1 MPATGYALGVDFGT
15 SNTVAVLRR
24 PDGHTQPL
32 LFDGSPI
39 LPSAVYADAD
49 GALVVGK
56 DAVQSSRL
64 HPARYEPNPKRR
76 VDDGS
81 VRLGEREIAV
91 VDLMAAVLGR
101 VVEEVRRAAG
111 DIPETV
117 VLTCPAGWGATRRLT
132 LRDAATRAG
141 LPDPVQVEE
150 PVAAAAYF
158 ARVLGRDVPIG
169 SVVVVHDLGAGT
181 FDASV
186 VARTS
191 SGFEVLAV
199 DGRTDLG
206 GLDLDR
212 AIVEH
217 LGSRHAERN
226 RQAWERLASPSTVE
240 DKRSRRLLW
249 DDVRAAKE
257 RLSRLTTA
265 DLVIPLLEVETHLT
279 RTEFEELAQ
288 PLLEQTVRVTQGV
301 MRWAKIAEGRSAGVF
316 LVGGSSRIPLMVT
329 LLHKA
334 LGEPPVVIEQPEL
347 VVAEGS
353 LVIGTASPIAAAAWV
368 SGSKVAPTSPAAP
381 TVPIGPTAG
390 RAERLVEVEAQ
401 AHPEPA
407 ASVPVPAT
415 EPKKAAVPATAA
427 GPAEEPTVPSEAPTV
442 PVDEPTLPVDPPAS
456 QAAPQPPAP
465 KWSGRVI
472 VPGARGPGQA
482 KKPAGPTTPTQ
493 RIARYSETRPTV
505 PPGRSAGPA
514 RPGPAGPPRRKRGR
528 RVLTALLAI
537 LLLLAVPVVSAY
549 VAYKLTAGESPFEW
563 PPSVDYDT
571 IFGK

>member
-1 MPATGYALGVDFGT
+1 MPATGHALGIDFGT

-81 VRLGEREIAV
+81 VRLGEREVAV
-91 VDLMAAVLGR
+91 VDLIAAVLRR
-101 VVEEVRRAAG
+101 VNEEARRTAG
-111 DIPETV
+111 LLPATV

-132 LRDAATRAG
+132 LRDAAARAG
-141 LPDPVQVEE
+141 LPDAVQVEE

-158 ARVLGRDVPIG
+158 AKVLGRDVPIG

-217 LGSRHAERN
+217 LGARHADRN
-226 RQAWERLASPSTVE
+226 RQAWERLTDPSTVE
-240 DKRSRRLLW
+240 DRRSRRLLW

-265 DLVIPLLEVETHLT
+265 DLVIPLLEIETHLT
-279 RTEFEELAQ
+279 RNEFEELAQ
-288 PLLEQTVRVTQGV
+288 SLLEQTVRVTQGV
-301 MRWAKIAEGRSAGVF
+301 MRWAELAEGRSAGVF
-316 LVGGSSRIPLMVT
+316 LVGGSSRVPLMVT

-334 LGEPPVVIEQPEL
+334 LGEAPVVIDQPEL

-353 LVIGTASPIAAAAWV
+353 LVIGTAQPIAATAWV
-368 SGSKVAPTSPAAP
+368 SGSRIAPSARPAQPVVAQPLPKVEAAAQLDGS
-381 TVPIGPTAG
+381 TEGPT
-390 RAERLVEVEAQ
+390 EPVE
-401 AHPEPA
+401 PPT
-407 ASVPVPAT
+407 PV
-415 EPKKAAVPATAA
+415 
-427 GPAEEPTVPSEAPTV
+427 
-442 PVDEPTLPVDPPAS
+442 LPVE
-456 QAAPQPPAP
+456 PPAP
-465 KWSGRVI
+465 PRVSGRVI
-472 VPGARGPGQA
+472 VPGARGPGQSQ
-482 KKPAGPTTPTQ
+482 KPAGPTAPT
-493 RIARYSETRPTV
+493 RAMARYRDPD
-505 PPGRSAGPA
+505 AGSA
-514 RPGPAGPPRRKRGR
+514 RPVPRRRAPLPRER
-528 RVLTALLAI
+528 RRWATALLAI
-537 LLLLAVPVVSAY
+537 VLLIAVPIVSAY

-563 PPSVDYDT
+563 PPTVDYDT

>member
-1 MPATGYALGVDFGT
+1 MPATGHALGIDFGT

-39 LPSAVYADAD
+39 LPSAVYTDAD

-91 VDLMAAVLGR
+91 VDLIAAVLRR
-101 VVEEVRRAAG
+101 VNEEVRRTAG
-111 DIPETV
+111 LLPEAV
-117 VLTCPAGWGATRRLT
+117 VLTCPAGWGAARRQA
-132 LRDAATRAG
+132 LRDAAAQAG

-158 ARVLGRDVPIG
+158 AKVLGRDVPIG

-217 LGSRHAERN
+217 LGARHADRN
-226 RQAWERLASPSTVE
+226 RQAWERLTDPSTVE

-257 RLSRLTTA
+257 RLSRLGTA
-265 DLVIPLLEVETHLT
+265 DLVIPLLEIETHLT
-279 RTEFEELAQ
+279 RNEFEELAQ
-288 PLLEQTVRVTQGV
+288 PLLDQTVRVTQGV
-301 MRWAKIAEGRSAGVF
+301 MRWAKLAEGRSAGVF
-316 LVGGSSRIPLMVT
+316 LVGGSSRVPLMVT

-334 LGEPPVVIEQPEL
+334 LGEPPVVIDAPEL

-353 LVIGTASPIAAAAWV
+353 LVIGTAQPIAATAWV
-368 SGSKVAPTSPAAP
+368 SGSRIAPSARPAQPVVAQPLPKVEAAAQLDGS
-381 TVPIGPTAG
+381 TEGPT
-390 RAERLVEVEAQ
+390 EPVE
-401 AHPEPA
+401 PPT
-407 ASVPVPAT
+407 PV
-415 EPKKAAVPATAA
+415 
-427 GPAEEPTVPSEAPTV
+427 
-442 PVDEPTLPVDPPAS
+442 LPVE
-456 QAAPQPPAP
+456 PPAP
-465 KWSGRVI
+465 PRVSGRVI
-472 VPGARGPGQA
+472 VPGARGPGQSQ
-482 KKPAGPTTPTQ
+482 KPAGPTAPT
-493 RIARYSETRPTV
+493 RAMARYRDPD
-505 PPGRSAGPA
+505 AGSA
-514 RPGPAGPPRRKRGR
+514 RPVPRRRAPLPRER
-528 RVLTALLAI
+528 RRWATALLAI
-537 LLLLAVPVVSAY
+537 VLLIAVPIVSAY

-563 PPSVDYDT
+563 PPTVDYDT

>member
-1 MPATGYALGVDFGT
+1 MPATGHALGIDFGT

-24 PDGHTQPL
+24 PDGHSQPL

-81 VRLGEREIAV
+81 VRLGEREVAV
-91 VDLMAAVLGR
+91 VDLIAAVLLR
-101 VVEEVRRAAG
+101 VNEEVRRTAG
-111 DIPETV
+111 LLPETV
-117 VLTCPAGWGATRRLT
+117 VLTCPAAWGATRRLT
-132 LRDAATRAG
+132 LRDAAARAG
-141 LPDPVQVEE
+141 LPTPIQVAE

-158 ARVLGRDVPIG
+158 AKVLGRDVPIG

-217 LGSRHAERN
+217 LGARHADRN
-226 RQAWERLASPSTVE
+226 RQAWERLTTPSTVE
-240 DKRSRRLLW
+240 DRRSRRLLW

-265 DLVIPLLEVETHLT
+265 DLVIPLLEIETHLT

-301 MRWAKIAEGRSAGVF
+301 MRWAKLAEGRSAGVF

-329 LLHKA
+329 LLHKS
-334 LGEPPVVIEQPEL
+334 LGEPPVVIDQPEL

-353 LVIGTASPIAAAAWV
+353 LVIGTAHPIASTAWV
-368 SGSKVAPTSPAAP
+368 SGSAIAPRSPAPAP
-381 TVPIGPTAG
+381 PQPAVKVEARAEVAGEGPT
-390 RAERLVEVEAQ
+390 EPVEPPTQPVE
-401 AHPEPA
+401 
-407 ASVPVPAT
+407 
-415 EPKKAAVPATAA
+415 
-427 GPAEEPTVPSEAPTV
+427 
-442 PVDEPTLPVDPPAS
+442 PP
-456 QAAPQPPAP
+456 PPP
-465 KWSGRVI
+465 RISGRVI
-472 VPGARGPGQA
+472 VPGARGPGQP
-482 KKPAGPTTPTQ
+482 KPAGPTAPTQ
-493 RIARYSETRPTV
+493 SMARYRDQTGRAPA
-505 PPGRSAGPA
+505 PGRPGTAA
-514 RPGPAGPPRRKRGR
+514 RPAPGRGLPAPRER
-528 RVLTALLAI
+528 RRWVTALLAI
-537 LLLLAVPVVSAY
+537 VLLIAVPVVSAY

-563 PPSVDYDT
+563 PPTVDYDT

>member
-1 MPATGYALGVDFGT
+1 
-15 SNTVAVLRR
+15 
-24 PDGHTQPL
+24 L

-81 VRLGEREIAV
+81 VRLGEREVAV
-91 VDLMAAVLGR
+91 VDLIAAVLLR
-101 VVEEVRRAAG
+101 VNEEVRRTAG
-111 DIPETV
+111 LLPETV
-117 VLTCPAGWGATRRLT
+117 VLTCPAGWGATRRLA
-132 LRDAATRAG
+132 LRDAAAQAG
-141 LPDPVQVEE
+141 LPITVQVEE

-158 ARVLGRDVPIG
+158 AKVLGRDVPIG

-191 SGFEVLAV
+191 AGFEVLAV
-199 DGRTDLG
+199 DGRSDLG

-217 LGSRHAERN
+217 LGARHADRN
-226 RQAWERLASPSTVE
+226 RQAWERLSSPSTVE
-240 DKRSRRLLW
+240 DRRSRRLLW

-265 DLVIPLLEVETHLT
+265 DLVIPLLEIETHLT

-301 MRWAKIAEGRSAGVF
+301 MRWAKLAEGRSAGVF
-316 LVGGSSRIPLMVT
+316 LVGGSSRVPLMVT

-334 LGEPPVVIEQPEL
+334 LGEPPVVIDQPEL
-347 VVAEGS
+347 AVAEGS
-353 LVIGTASPIAAAAWV
+353 LVIGTAQPIAATAWV
-368 SGSKVAPTSPAAP
+368 SGSMIAPSD
-381 TVPIGPTAG
+381 GPT
-390 RAERLVEVEAQ
+390 EPVEQ
-401 AHPEPA
+401 P
-407 ASVPVPAT
+407 T
-415 EPKKAAVPATAA
+415 EPVEPPTPVIVPPTAL
-427 GPAEEPTVPSEAPTV
+427 EPPT
-442 PVDEPTLPVDPPAS
+442 PVL
-456 QAAPQPPAP
+456 PPAP
-465 KWSGRVI
+465 VEAPPPPRISGRVI
-472 VPGARGPGQA
+472 VPGARGPGQS
-482 KKPAGPTTPTQ
+482 KPAGPTAPT
-493 RIARYSETRPTV
+493 RAMARYRDPAGA
-505 PPGRSAGPA
+505 PGRPPA
-514 RPGPAGPPRRKRGR
+514 RPMPRRGAPGR
-528 RVLTALLAI
+528 RERRRWVTALFAI
-537 LLLLAVPVVSAY
+537 LLLIAVPVVSAY

-563 PPSVDYDT
+563 PPTVDYDT